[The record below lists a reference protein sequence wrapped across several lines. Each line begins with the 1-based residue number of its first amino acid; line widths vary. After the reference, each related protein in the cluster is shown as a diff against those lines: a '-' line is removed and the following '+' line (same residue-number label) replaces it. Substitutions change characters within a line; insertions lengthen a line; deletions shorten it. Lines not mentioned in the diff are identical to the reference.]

1 MTTTSSSLLGQRAV
15 VLGAS
20 IAGLLAARVLSERYA
35 EVVLLERDELPSG
48 AAPRKGTPQ
57 AVHPHGLLARG
68 RQVMEDLFPGFTASL
83 VAQGGLSGDLQRD
96 VGFDANHRR
105 FARADSGQPA
115 LAVSRLAIEAELRR
129 RVLALPGVRAITGVD
144 VVAPVLDESHVIGV
158 RYLERAPLADGICAG
173 HTLRA
178 DLTVDCTG
186 RGSRSPGW
194 LASWGYDPA
203 PEERVEV
210 GLCYVSAYFRR
221 DGRHAQG
228 AGEIDLAALI
238 CTATNEQPRPAALIA
253 QEPDGQGVPR
263 WVVGLG
269 GYAGDHAV
277 CSPTGM
283 LQRAQQIGSP
293 ELIALTRD
301 GRRLGEPMRY
311 HFAHSQRRRYE
322 RLSRFP
328 QGYLVM
334 GDALTSFNPVYG
346 QGMTVAAC
354 EALALRAALQAGSSR
369 LARRFFA
376 AAAKVVDVPWRLA
389 VGGDLALDRVAG
401 PRPLPV
407 RLVNAYIARLY
418 RVAPQDAHVARAFLE
433 VVHMMKPPARLFA
446 PGIVWRV
453 LRGSARRGASPLSTA
468 VHAAT

>member
-1 MTTTSSSLLGQRAV
+1 MQPQSSPLGQRAV

-35 EVVLLERDELPSG
+35 EVLLLERDELPSG
-48 AAPRKGTPQ
+48 AVPRKGTPQ

-68 RQVMEDLFPGFTASL
+68 RQVMEALFPGFTASL
-83 VAQGGLSGDLQRD
+83 VAQGGLTGDLQRD
-96 VGFDANHRR
+96 VAFDANHRR
-105 FARADSGQPA
+105 LARAHSGQPA
-115 LAVSRLAIEAELRR
+115 LAVSRLAIEAELRQ

-144 VVAPVLDESHVIGV
+144 VVAPVLDDGQVIGV
-158 RYLERAPLADGICAG
+158 RYLERAALADGICAG

-178 DLTVDCTG
+178 DLTIDCTG

-203 PEERVEV
+203 HEERVEV

-221 DGRHAQG
+221 EGRHALG

-253 QEPDGQGVPR
+253 QEPSAEGVPR

-293 ELIALTRD
+293 ELVALVRD
-301 GRRLGEPMRY
+301 GHRLGDVLRY
-311 HFAHSQRRRYE
+311 NFPHSQRRRYE
-322 RLSRFP
+322 RLRRFP
-328 QGYLVM
+328 AGYLVM

-354 EALALRAALQAGSSR
+354 EALALRRALQAGTAK

-376 AAAKVVDVPWRLA
+376 AAAKVVDVPWQLA
-389 VGGDLALDRVAG
+389 VGADLALDRVPG

-418 RVAPQDAHVARAFLE
+418 RVAPQDAQVARVFLE

-453 LRGSARRGASPLSTA
+453 LRGGARGGMVPLTSP
-468 VHAAT
+468 VRAAT